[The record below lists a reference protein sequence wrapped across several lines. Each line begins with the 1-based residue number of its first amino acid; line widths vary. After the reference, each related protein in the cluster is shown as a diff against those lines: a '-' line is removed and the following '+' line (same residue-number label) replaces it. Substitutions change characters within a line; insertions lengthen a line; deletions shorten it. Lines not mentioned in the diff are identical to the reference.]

1 MSRRE
6 PKGAERRLLD
16 AKQARSA
23 SKLGKKKQVQLVLPG
38 TFLPGTFIFPVEGCK
53 QEKRQLQARS
63 APKLAKK
70 TSVGFAQDFVEG
82 CKH

>member
-38 TFLPGTFIFPVEGCK
+38 TFCPGPLFSLLRAVSRK
-53 QEKRQLQARS
+53 KRQLQARS